1 MTLTLQ
7 PAQPDTLLALMSLF
21 QDAAQLQQWGGEGFM
36 FPTRRPQFLSRL
48 LLPDT
53 QSFELL
59 TPDGKLV
66 GFGQLCDRFGCHHL
80 ARLLIVPSARGQGYA
95 AVLIKQLIAA
105 GFRENK
111 HKAISLYV
119 FADNKRALNCYQKL
133 GFQPARQPAEPR
145 ADLLFMQLTNQ
156 AAHQLLQS
164 GT

>member
-1 MTLTLQ
+1 MLTLQ
-7 PAQPDTLLALMSLF
+7 PAQPDTLLALMTLF
-21 QDAAQLQQWGGEGFM
+21 RDAGQIQQWGGEGFM
-36 FPTRRPQFLSRL
+36 FPPRRVQFLSRL

-59 TPDGKLV
+59 TTDGKLV
-66 GFGQLCDRFGCHHL
+66 GFGQLCDRFNCHHL

-105 GFRENK
+105 GLRENK

-133 GFQPARQPAEPR
+133 GFQPAHQPAEPR
-145 ADLLFMQLTNQ
+145 ADLLFMQLSNQ
-156 AAHQLLQS
+156 AAHALIQA
-164 GT
+164 GN